1 MLYLAFL
8 VLNAIEM
15 LYEVRVSQRNSA
27 ALLAQGAIEIA
38 PKILPVMTALYLLM
52 YAGSFSEYWFFA
64 RPISALWAASYFSL
78 FCAAKLLK
86 FWSVRSLGKFW
97 TMRVLVVP
105 GSHAVTSG
113 PYRWMRHPNYLA
125 VLMEIAATTLLG
137 KCIITCAIVLI
148 SFAATLVFRIRSE
161 EAALIRYTDY
171 RTAMPDLRRLA
182 P

>member
-8 VLNAIEM
+8 LLNAIEM

-27 ALLAQGAIEIA
+27 ALVAEGAVEIA
-38 PKILPVMTALYLLM
+38 PRILPVMTALYLLM
-52 YAGSFSEYWFFA
+52 FAGSFVEYWLFA
-64 RPISALWAASYFSL
+64 RPISMIWAVSFFSL

-86 FWSVRSLGKFW
+86 FWSVRTLGKFW
-97 TMRVLVVP
+97 TMKVLVVP
-105 GSHAVTSG
+105 GSNAVTGG
-113 PYRWMRHPNYLA
+113 PYRWMRHPNYAA

-137 KCIITCAIVLI
+137 KCIITCAIVLL
-148 SFAATLVFRIRSE
+148 SFVATLVFRIRSE

-171 RTAMPDLRRLA
+171 NNAMPDLRRLV